1 MALVNGAT
9 YRFQNRADPNRS
21 LNVYG
26 NSPAY
31 LANVCLYTNNS
42 NDICQQWVYREVG
55 SHAYLECKGDPDLV
69 LDLYTGSDSV
79 AYENNYNA
87 HVYNDVTSTCYIEI
101 LDASDDDPDYIQI
114 KLEDYTNKYL
124 TANQGSNGTAAGRGV
139 NSNGNVYFYNGGL
152 TDLSQDWKP
161 IRLDGGSTPDPEPDP
176 DPSDG
181 QELIFPVN
189 NARIN
194 VGYKV
199 PIYLTS
205 PSTAGLGEHYGS
217 DYLDVDSLGEV
228 ADSSNIIA
236 SGEGLIYQS
245 GLDDNVGYFACI
257 VYPDALVIENGNR
270 VKKDITVR
278 YWHMDSLAIPEV
290 DDYEHPEEIH
300 KNEPIGTMGMR
311 GVATGVHL
319 HVECDTD
326 TTPMYTFWTPTHF
339 INPDI
344 IKNGTDST
352 INPGR
357 VFQVGAGQNVGI
369 LSGDVGSWVLDEDY
383 RYIGEYDLV

>member
-1 MALVNGAT
+1 MALVDGAT
-9 YRFQNRADPNRS
+9 YRLQCRADTGRS

-26 NSPAY
+26 DSPSS
-31 LANVCLYTNNS
+31 LANVCLYKNND
-42 NDICQQWVYREVG
+42 NDICQQWVFEESSVKNRG
-55 SHAYLECKGDPDLV
+55 YLRCKGSS
-69 LDLYTGSDSV
+69 DLYLDVYTGPGDSDV
-79 AYENNYNA
+79 VGYNA
-87 HVYNDVTSTCYIEI
+87 HVYSISNTAYLEVEDIGNG
-101 LDASDDDPDYIQI
+101 YIQI
-114 KLEDYTNKYL
+114 RSIFNDRYL
-124 TANQGSNGTAAGRGV
+124 TANEGSAGSDTGRDV
-139 NSNGNVYFYNGGL
+139 NAPGNVYWY
-152 TDLSQDWKP
+152 DLGDVTPMSQDWKP
-161 IRLDGGSTPDPEPDP
+161 IRLDGGTDPDPDPEPG
-176 DPSDG
+176 DG
-181 QELIFPVN
+181 QKLIFPVN

-217 DYLDVDSLGEV
+217 DYLDVDSLGVV
-228 ADSSNIIA
+228 AGSSNIIA

-245 GLDDNVGYFACI
+245 GLDNNAGYFACI
-257 VYPDALVIENGNR
+257 VYPDALVIENGKR

-326 TTPMYTFWTPTHF
+326 TTPKYTFWTPTHF
-339 INPDI
+339 RNPDI

-369 LSGDVGSWVLDEDY
+369 LRGDVGSWVLDEDY

>member
-87 HVYNDVTSTCYIEI
+87 HVFNDVTSTCYIEI

-161 IRLDGGSTPDPEPDP
+161 IRLDGGTDPEPEP
-176 DPSDG
+176 EEEVTVTGMPSCWAYSGGKEYFHPLCGMVPGDFMEDNDG
-181 QELIFPVN
+181 MAILTKIHDFYETVFKTTLEYEDNEEDNAVDSRVN
-189 NARIN
+189 MDKYGYSLFGSRTVTNDNFNGTYHLGVDMTMYHNA
-194 VGYKV
+194 
-199 PIYLTS
+199 PIYSAHAGELLRASGNRIAIYDPYEEVTYLYLHTNIDNS
-205 PSTAGLGEHYGS
+205 ISGCGSDFDEPMDIEVGQPLGTQSDVGLGNGNYH
-217 DYLDVDSLGEV
+217 LHFEV
-228 ADSSNIIA
+228 KAGRDSSTEMPTNELTDDVI
-236 SGEGLIYQS
+236 GLYKCP
-245 GLDDNVGYFACI
+245 Y
-257 VYPDALVIENGNR
+257 
-270 VKKDITVR
+270 
-278 YWHMDSLAIPEV
+278 
-290 DDYEHPEEIH
+290 DY
-300 KNEPIGTMGMR
+300 M
-311 GVATGVHL
+311 
-319 HVECDTD
+319 
-326 TTPMYTFWTPTHF
+326 
-339 INPDI
+339 
-344 IKNGTDST
+344 
-352 INPGR
+352 
-357 VFQVGAGQNVGI
+357 
-369 LSGDVGSWVLDEDY
+369 
-383 RYIGEYDLV
+383 